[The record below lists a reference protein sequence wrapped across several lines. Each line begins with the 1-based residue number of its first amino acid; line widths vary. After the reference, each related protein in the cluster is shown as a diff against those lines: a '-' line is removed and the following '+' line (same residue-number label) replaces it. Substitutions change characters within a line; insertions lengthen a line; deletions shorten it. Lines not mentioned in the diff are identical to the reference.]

1 MTITFLHIKI
11 APKLNQS
18 LNLMKYS
25 INHSWKFESWFS
37 AFMCGLFQLIVLVG
51 LEFCNIVLRL
61 SDTTLVLV
69 AMNFIDVLIISDFGE
84 YYFGAAGDEQLSKLI
99 STGNIVLDPA
109 APLTLKALLEI
120 EITTSEEARLMN
132 DKHRLSSVPLA

>member
-1 MTITFLHIKI
+1 
-11 APKLNQS
+11 
-18 LNLMKYS
+18 MKYS

-84 YYFGAAGDEQLSKLI
+84 YYFGAAGDE
-99 STGNIVLDPA
+99 
-109 APLTLKALLEI
+109 
-120 EITTSEEARLMN
+120 
-132 DKHRLSSVPLA
+132 